1 MTSDATTEA
10 LLVPAMSAAAADRAS
25 RQASATLALTQ
36 PGDTVLYL
44 LLPLYADTFGVSL
57 PEAGLLLAA
66 NRLVRIVGY
75 GWVARGY
82 ERFGPRAA
90 CLAGALGAIGATF
103 GYAAFSGVG
112 LLLLA
117 RLLWGL
123 SFAAMNI
130 STQAL
135 ATAEARS
142 ASRRSGRSR
151 SIVAA
156 GPMLGLVTG
165 ALLADVAGPRTVFI
179 VLGAIAL
186 LGLPVAFRLPR
197 GRGQPVQTRSRR
209 FGPPSPLD
217 VWSFMQGLTLD
228 GIFVVGLAVLARDAS
243 PESAT
248 LAAGGALALRYV
260 AEIVLGPPSGAIGG
274 RYGAA
279 RSLIALSFASAIA
292 YAAIAAGA
300 LWMGVVAVVLLRGM
314 LAPLAA
320 PVAAEA
326 NPGGQRVAAIARM
339 ASWRDIGAAIGPLLA
354 GVLLP
359 IAPTGLYFGAALAL
373 TVATLALA
381 VLDIGAWRRPPR

>member
-1 MTSDATTEA
+1 MTSDATTGV
-10 LLVPAMSAAAADRAS
+10 LFSPAMSSAAADRAS
-25 RQASATLALTQ
+25 RQASAALALTQ

-66 NRLVRIVGY
+66 NRLVRIAGY

-90 CLAGALGAIGATF
+90 CLAAAAGAVASTF
-103 GYAAFSGVG
+103 GYALLSGVG
-112 LLLLA
+112 LLLVA

-151 SIVAA
+151 SIIAA
-156 GPMLGLVTG
+156 GPMLGLLAG
-165 ALLADVAGPRTVFI
+165 AVLADVAGPRTVFV
-179 VLGAIAL
+179 VLGIIGL
-186 LGLPVAFRLPR
+186 LGLPVASRLPR
-197 GRGQPVQTRSRR
+197 GRGQPVQTRTRR
-209 FGPPSPLD
+209 IDLPSPLD

-228 GIFVVGLAVLARDAS
+228 GIFVVGLAVLARNAS
-243 PESAT
+243 PDSAA
-248 LAAGGALALRYV
+248 LAAGGALALRYL
-260 AEIVLGPPSGAIGG
+260 AEIVLGPPSGAIAG
-274 RYGAA
+274 RCGAA
-279 RSLIALSFASAIA
+279 RSLIALSFASVIA

-300 LWMGVVAVVLLRGM
+300 LWTGVVAVVLLRGM
-314 LAPLAA
+314 LAPLGG

-326 NPGGQRVAAIARM
+326 NPGARRVVAIARM
-339 ASWRDIGAAIGPLLA
+339 ATWRDIGAAVGPLLA
-354 GVLLP
+354 GLLLP
-359 IAPTGLYFGAALAL
+359 IAPAGLYFGGALAL
-373 TVATLALA
+373 AAATLALA
-381 VLDIGAWRRPPR
+381 ILDIGEWRRRSG